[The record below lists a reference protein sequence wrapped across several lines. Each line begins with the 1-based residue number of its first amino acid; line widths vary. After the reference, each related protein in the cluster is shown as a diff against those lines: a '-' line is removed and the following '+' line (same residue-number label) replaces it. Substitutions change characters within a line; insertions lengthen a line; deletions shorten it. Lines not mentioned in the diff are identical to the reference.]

1 VVPTKIKSKSLINK
15 SVATEDDLALI
26 NKNTIN
32 PLSVEDVFV
41 FKVKLCDNELDR
53 VNDHMTDN
61 FLNEF
66 ADKAKSLTGI
76 TNHDWDAEGQM
87 SRLYDT
93 EVVEEEG
100 VTNKLGEPYKYVL
113 GKAYTLNKF
122 QDYIDKISS
131 GLLKETSVSFES
143 TEEVCSIC
151 GKQTLKGPDNVAVC
165 PDGHVMGET
174 YDGKLAYNDLKGV
187 KDVFEWSLVAVP
199 CQRDSGIVN
208 KSYGGINLMK
218 KGALFFNRWLK
229 SKGLEAEASDV
240 EKFKSDEDV
249 TEDDIKE
256 ILAENDRLLDENKA
270 LKAELEGLKTQ
281 NKTEKIEA
289 ACKAYVE
296 SLNPLTPVVTEN
308 ILGEID
314 RDKITLGEDG
324 AIVDLEDLFKPVVE
338 KYKGLFK
345 EAEPTN
351 DETKGCEEKT
361 TEVVEEPKKE
371 EVEVKKKAF
380 NPHFSISNDTNGQ
393 KPASFKSKSFEIN

>member
-1 VVPTKIKSKSLINK
+1 MVPTKIKSKSLINK

-32 PLSVEDVFV
+32 PLSAEDVFV

-151 GKQTLKGPDNVAVC
+151 GKQTLKGPDSVAVC

-218 KGALFFNRWLK
+218 KGALFLNRWLK
-229 SKGLEAEASDV
+229 SKGLEADASDV

-270 LKAELEGLKTQ
+270 LKAELESLKTQ

-324 AIVDLEDLFKPVVE
+324 AIEGLEDLFKPVVE

-345 EAEPTN
+345 EAEEVTE
-351 DETKGCEEKT
+351 ETKGCGEKT
-361 TEVVEEPKKE
+361 KEAGEEPKKE

-380 NPHFSISNDTNGQ
+380 NPHFSISNDTNGE
-393 KPASFKSKSFEIN
+393 KPASFKSKSFQIS